1 MGSEV
6 MKKRKFLW
14 LIILVMCIG
23 FAGIS
28 TVLYINGNTKISENI
43 DDFDVY
49 FSKAVLDGEDE
60 SGKLIS
66 DDNKTI
72 TFNTKDLTLG
82 GDTSVLAYEVTNASR
97 NYDAVV
103 EISCT
108 KPEYVTLNVSE
119 ETFIVEATNVKSG
132 KVEVVLNKTA
142 LEPKEV
148 KFTCNLNIKAS
159 ERTELGNN
167 EIKKYNYRAKYVS
180 YENNKTKLT
189 CKTVQDCIN
198 EIDNKL
204 EVK

>member
-1 MGSEV
+1 
-6 MKKRKFLW
+6 MKKRKLLW
-14 LIILVMCIG
+14 LIIIVMCIG

-43 DDFDVY
+43 SDFDVY

-82 GDTSVLAYEVTNASR
+82 GDKSVLDFEVTNASR
-97 NYDAVV
+97 NYD
-103 EISCT
+103 
-108 KPEYVTLNVSE
+108 VTLNVRE
-119 ETFIVEATNVKSG
+119 ETFIVEATSVKSG

-167 EIKKYNYRAKYVS
+167 EIKKYNNRAKYVS
-180 YENNKTKLT
+180 YENSKTKLT
-189 CKTVQDCIN
+189 CETVQECIN
-198 EIDNKL
+198 EIDNML

>member
-60 SGKLIS
+60 SG
-66 DDNKTI
+66 

-198 EIDNKL
+198 EIDNML